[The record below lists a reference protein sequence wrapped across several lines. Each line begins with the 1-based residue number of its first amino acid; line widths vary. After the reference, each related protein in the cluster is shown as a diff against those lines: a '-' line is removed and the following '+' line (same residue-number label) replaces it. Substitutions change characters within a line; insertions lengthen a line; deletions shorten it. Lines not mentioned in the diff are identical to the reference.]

1 MASTV
6 VGNGIDR
13 LRKENWQCQLYL
25 YYIPIIS
32 ISISISISI
41 TFTIIIKKEF
51 VVHRK
56 LIFRISN

>member
-32 ISISISISI
+32 ISISISI